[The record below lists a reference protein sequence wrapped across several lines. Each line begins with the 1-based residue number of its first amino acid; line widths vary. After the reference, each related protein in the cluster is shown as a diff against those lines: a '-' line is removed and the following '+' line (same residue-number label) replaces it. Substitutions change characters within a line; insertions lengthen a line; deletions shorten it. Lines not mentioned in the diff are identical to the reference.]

1 MKKINI
7 IIILLIII
15 TTGVYAQNA
24 TQARSVLDKTAG
36 ILNRKGGL
44 SINFSMTSSKTGTI
58 SGIIAIKGKKY
69 NVRTSQAT
77 VWFNGKTQWTYMKNT
92 NEVNI
97 TTPSQAQQQMMN
109 PYAFINIYRSGYNL
123 SMKTQGKNYVVHMTA
138 QNKSIQEI
146 YVTINKSTYIPSAV
160 KIRQGSVWTSISI
173 SNFITKNQS
182 DNIFTFRSKDYPN
195 VEIVDLR

>member
-15 TTGVYAQNA
+15 TTGVYAQNT

-44 SINFSMTSSKTGTI
+44 SINFSMTSSKTETI

-69 NVRTSQAT
+69 NVRTSQAI

-182 DNIFTFRSKDYPN
+182 DNIFTFSSKDYPN
-195 VEIVDLR
+195 AEIVDLR

>member
-44 SINFSMTSSKTGTI
+44 SINFSMTSSKTETI

-195 VEIVDLR
+195 AEIVDLR